1 MLHYNCCRY
10 IDECTLWMIP
20 FSSKSPLIQYW
31 TKSLQCLY
39 KHLRDHTSKTTY
51 VYFLCIL
58 YFSEETRIMLTN
70 SDGIIPYNSCSSYLD
85 FDDEELKR
93 YPQLDLGKLWI
104 HLHTIDNI
112 IVLINKFS
120 ISFNHECTVLW
131 IIIISHGQFNVNF
144 QGGYNVFY

>member
-1 MLHYNCCRY
+1 
-10 IDECTLWMIP
+10 
-20 FSSKSPLIQYW
+20 
-31 TKSLQCLY
+31 
-39 KHLRDHTSKTTY
+39 
-51 VYFLCIL
+51 
-58 YFSEETRIMLTN
+58 MLTN

-120 ISFNHECTVLW
+120 ISFNHECTFLW
-131 IIIISHGQFNVNF
+131 IIIITHGQLNVNF
-144 QGGYNVFY
+144 QGGYNVFYYFIKQYKDTVVEIKCSSSLYSPFMYMGIANAHCGQSIMLSHISWTYIALLQCLDINIK